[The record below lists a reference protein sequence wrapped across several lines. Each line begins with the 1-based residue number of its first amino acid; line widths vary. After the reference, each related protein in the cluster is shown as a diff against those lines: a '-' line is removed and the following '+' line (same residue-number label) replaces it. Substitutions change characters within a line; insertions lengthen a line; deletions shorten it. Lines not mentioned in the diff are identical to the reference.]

1 MQTAPRTRPMGR
13 PPMSHASTSSLL
25 DSSDNSFFD
34 ASQYAFFGK
43 NVLEE
48 VELGGLED
56 EEDNLSLAGLP
67 SDEYHLFDKDEG
79 QDVNL
84 MSLSE
89 MDDLETTFSKLNRV
103 VTGPRN
109 PGVIGDRGSGSLSRE
124 SSSIAEWS
132 RDGCLD
138 RAVSDVDS
146 VSENARWSS
155 HPHGASNHPGEFK
168 PLYRASSYPEQ
179 QLQQQQ
185 YLQHH
190 FPSDTM
196 STLPSSSF
204 TSFPSPGRG
213 ARQPLSHRHS
223 LPLNIPSMNA
233 GPDLNFS
240 GPNMSPGSDSG
251 RYFPGISSS
260 HGLHYGGNMSSAT
273 PVHGIGNQL
282 GNQWSNHA
290 GLLHGDHSRILNNVL
305 QQHLTQQNGLLSNS
319 ALLSPRQLL
328 LQQALRQPISP
339 MEQFSLLQSQF
350 VGGHASAPSHVL
362 RKYDTMYGI
371 SEVRDHQRPR
381 SMRGKHHRLSQQG
394 SDASHKAEC
403 IQFRSKYMT
412 SEEIDGILKLQ
423 HTSHS
428 NDPYI
433 DDYYHQASAAKKAS
447 GSRLKPHFAPLHLR
461 DVPSRVRNSGSD
473 QHGHQ
478 SFDSLRRLALSSIRR
493 PRPLLEIEPPSSGC
507 NDNGKERRS
516 LEQEPMFSARIAVE
530 DAFTLLLDVD
540 DIDRVLRHNPP
551 QDGGSQL
558 RRKRQ
563 VLLEA
568 LSAALQLVDPLGTG
582 GSTVGPGDDVVF
594 MRLVSL
600 PKGCKLLCK
609 YLDLVMVTPRPASEL
624 SRVVCMAVFRH
635 LRFLFGGLPTEPSAS
650 EAKVKLAKVV
660 STCVSGMDLRGLS
673 ACLAAVVCST
683 EQPPLRPLGST
694 AGDLA
699 SVILKS
705 LLDRATELLSNPN
718 PHASI
723 SFWKASFGA
732 FFTLLTKYCVSK
744 YDTIMQS
751 IVDRAPSSPEIMSS
765 EAARAI
771 RGEMPVELLRASLP
785 HTDEHQR
792 RMLMEFA
799 HHSIPFP
806 VTGFNLRDD
815 DNNARITSES
825 VRS

>member
-1 MQTAPRTRPMGR
+1 METARIRHHGR
-13 PPMSHASTSSLL
+13 PPLSSGSSSSLL
-25 DSSDNSFFD
+25 SAIDSPSFHPQHSIDNSFFD

-43 NVLEE
+43 HVAEE

-56 EEDNLSLAGLP
+56 EEDNLSSAGLP
-67 SDEYHLFDKDEG
+67 SDEYHLFDKDGG
-79 QDVNL
+79 QDVGVV
-84 MSLSE
+84 SLSD

-124 SSSIAEWS
+124 SSSVAEWS
-132 RDGCLD
+132 RDGLLD
-138 RAVSDVDS
+138 HTISDVNS
-146 VSENARWSS
+146 ASESTVWSS
-155 HPHGASNHPGEFK
+155 HPHSSSLPGDYK
-168 PLYRASSYPEQ
+168 PLPRAVSYPDQ

-185 YLQHH
+185 YLQQH
-190 FPSDTM
+190 FPSETL
-196 STLPSSSF
+196 STPQLSSF
-204 TSFPSPGRG
+204 TSFPLPGDG

-223 LPLNIPSMNA
+223 LPLNIPSMNVA
-233 GPDLNFS
+233 A
-240 GPNMSPGSDSG
+240 DSCN
-251 RYFPGISSS
+251 YFPGISPA
-260 HGLHYGGNMSSAT
+260 HGLRYSGSMPGVS
-273 PVHGIGNQL
+273 PVHGLSNQPR
-282 GNQWSNHA
+282 NQWSNQA
-290 GLLHGDHSRILNNVL
+290 GLLHGDHSRMLDSVI
-305 QQHLTQQNGLLSNS
+305 QQHLTQH
-319 ALLSPRQLL
+319 L
-328 LQQALRQPISP
+328 LQQAIRQPISP
-339 MEQFSLLQSQF
+339 LDHFSFLQSQLI
-350 VGGHASAPSHVL
+350 GSHASAPSHVL

-371 SEVRDHQRPR
+371 AEMRDHQRPK
-381 SMRGKHHRLSQQG
+381 SMRGKHNRFSQQG
-394 SDASHKAEC
+394 SDSAQKSEC

-412 SEEIDGILKLQ
+412 SEEIDSILKLQ

-433 DDYYHQASAAKKAS
+433 DDYYHQASAAKKSS
-447 GSRLKPHFAPLHLR
+447 GSRVKPHFAPMHLR

-478 SFDSLRRLALSSIRR
+478 SVDTLRRLALSSIRR
-493 PRPLLEIEPPSSGC
+493 PRPLLEIEPPSPGC
-507 NDNGKERRS
+507 NDSSNEHRS

-530 DAFTLLLDVD
+530 DAFTLILDVD

-568 LSAALQLVDPLGTG
+568 LAAALQLVDPLGTG
-582 GSTVGPGDDVVF
+582 GSTVDPGDDIVF

-600 PKGCKLLCK
+600 PKGCKLLSK
-609 YLDLVMVTPRPASEL
+609 YLELVVVTPRAASEL
-624 SRVVCMAVFRH
+624 VRVACMAVFRH
-635 LRFLFGGLPTEPSAS
+635 LRFLFGGPPTKP
-650 EAKVKLAKVV
+650 EATEATAKLAKVV
-660 STCVSGMDLRGLS
+660 LTCVNAMDLRGLS

-694 AGDLA
+694 AGDHA

-705 LLDRATELLSNPN
+705 LLDRATELLYDSNPQ
-718 PHASI
+718 ASL
-723 SFWKASFGA
+723 SFWKASFTA

-751 IVDRAPSSPEIMSS
+751 VVNQAQTNSEITRS
-765 EAARAI
+765 ETARAI

-799 HHSIPFP
+799 QYSIPFP
-806 VTGFNLRDD
+806 ATGLNHCDD
-815 DNNARITSES
+815 DGDGLIASES